1 MGFLFGKPKIE
12 DYELQKCL
20 AYLEKEWEIRAF
32 QGKEVDL
39 YNKALV
45 EYSKEISTDSTA
57 AKEVYRAAKRLV
69 QSAREILKRRGKV
82 TSIPDT
88 ASAMYS
94 AWQLAYSDY
103 SAWTET
109 QPGVVEAVANG
120 LEPNSE
126 HVQKLLLQTEKSRRE
141 AEKEEEKLL
150 KRLKLSG
157 DEAKKLFRKALDI
170 VVAEDWQP

>member
-20 AYLEKEWEIRAF
+20 AYLEEEWKIRAF
-32 QGKEVDL
+32 QEKEVDL

-45 EYSKEISTDSTA
+45 GCSKEISTDSTA

-69 QSAREILKRRGKV
+69 QSTREILRRRGKL

-94 AWQLAYSDY
+94 AWQLTYSDY

-109 QPGVVEAVANG
+109 QPDVVEAVANG
-120 LEPNSE
+120 LEPNRE
-126 HVQKLLLQTEKSRRE
+126 HVRKLLLQAEKSRRE

-157 DEAKKLFRKALDI
+157 DEAKKLFRKALDT